1 MLLLLLVL
9 LIKVILY
16 DSCYLEISYKSI
28 SIYYLYFYLFIS
40 ISIYLYLSYISI
52 CLIFIISHSDFLN
65 HMAHYL
71 RNLLAPNPPMWGK
84 LGKLLI

>member
-9 LIKVILY
+9 VIKVILY
-16 DSCYLEISYKSI
+16 DSCYLEISYESWFGVNYHI
-28 SIYYLYFYLFIS
+28 SIY
-40 ISIYLYLSYISI
+40 
-52 CLIFIISHSDFLN
+52 LIFIISHSDFLN

>member
-9 LIKVILY
+9 VIKVILY

-28 SIYYLYFYLFIS
+28 SIYIFIYLYLS

-71 RNLLAPNPPMWGK
+71 RNLLALNPPMWGN
-84 LGKLLI
+84 